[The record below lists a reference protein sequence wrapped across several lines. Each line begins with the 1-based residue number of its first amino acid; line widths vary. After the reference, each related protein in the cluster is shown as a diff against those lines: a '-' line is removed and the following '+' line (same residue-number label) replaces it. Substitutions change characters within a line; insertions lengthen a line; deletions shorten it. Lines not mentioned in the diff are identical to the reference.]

1 MAKATKLRPHKE
13 SEKNKLIIPVIAIIA
28 IVVLA
33 FIFLS
38 APQTPVTPVVD
49 DDGSVDILTNSME
62 AASKVNE
69 QAYTIEGE
77 ITFGSETQTFT
88 VDVLATGEIDVPSKE
103 MYSHIQIDIPEFGQ
117 LASTTQ
123 VMESYVIGN
132 KIYGRAEI
140 NGETGPW
147 TTMLSETDLWG
158 ESQGPQKIME
168 ILQMMDSE
176 LVGPATIGGKEAY
189 KVNVMPDV
197 SKLLDGILNLQSPE
211 AGYAMLS
218 IAPEDRAEIIDSIK
232 DVSIVLYIDKETKL
246 PVRGEISMT
255 IILDSLD
262 VLSGGVGQMEMDLFI
277 IMTNDFTSSINIVL
291 PESTKTAMESA
302 MENF

>member
-1 MAKATKLRPHKE
+1 MAKATKLQPREE
-13 SEKNKLIIPVIAIIA
+13 SEKNKLIVPTLAIIV

-38 APQTPVTPVVD
+38 APQIPVTPVVE
-49 DDGSVDILTNSME
+49 DDGSIDILKESME

-69 QAYTIEGE
+69 QAYTIDGE

-88 VDVLATGEIDVPSKE
+88 VDVLATGEIDVPSEE
-103 MYSHIQIDIPEFGQ
+103 MYSNIQIDVPEFGQ

-123 VMESYVIGN
+123 IMESYVMGN

-176 LVGPATIGGKEAY
+176 LVGSATIGGKEAY
-189 KVNVMPDV
+189 KVNVKPDIN
-197 SKLLDGILNLQSPE
+197 KLLDGIINLQSPE

-218 IAPEDRAEIIDSIK
+218 IAPEDRAKIIDSIK
-232 DVSIVLYIDKETKL
+232 NVSIVLYIDKATKL
-246 PVRGEISMT
+246 PIRGEISMT
-255 IILDSLD
+255 LTLDSLD
-262 VLSGGVGQMEMDLFI
+262 ILSGGVGQMEITLDI
-277 IMTNDFTSSINIVL
+277 IMTNDFTSPVDIVL
-291 PESTKTAMESA
+291 PDNAKAAMEAS